1 MTITAT
7 EGELALDPAE
17 VLLGVANGPGI
28 YAAKAGTKLPTA
40 ATQGGSNTDVDFASP
55 WRLIGYLSDDG
66 PTVGTSVTSE
76 DITPWQSI
84 TPIRSV
90 RTEFGITL
98 QFVMWQV
105 ANADNLGI
113 YFDQDP
119 ATPATSGEFR
129 MEIRSDEPTHEYAF
143 AIDARDGDTIFRIGF
158 DRATLT
164 DNGDMQIQ
172 RSAPIPLDVTLSAL
186 DTNGRIGDI
195 DVGPAPQAGT
205 RAAPV
210 VSGSSSRRG
219 SRSGEGSE

>member
-1 MTITAT
+1 V
-7 EGELALDPAE
+7 GLDPEE
-17 VLLGVANGPGI
+17 VILGVANGPGI

-40 ATQGGSNTDVDFASP
+40 PATPPGGSNVSVDFADP

-90 RTEFGITL
+90 RTEFGITM
-98 QFVMWQV
+98 QFVMWQA
-105 ANADNLGI
+105 ANVDNLAM
-113 YFDQDP
+113 YFDQEP

-129 MEIRSDEPTHEYAF
+129 MEMRTDEPTHEYAI
-143 AIDARDGDTIFRIGF
+143 AINARDGDTIFRIGF

-195 DVGPAPQAGT
+195 DVGPAPEVD

-210 VSGSSSRRG
+210 GSGSASRRG
-219 SRSGEGSE
+219 SRGEGSE